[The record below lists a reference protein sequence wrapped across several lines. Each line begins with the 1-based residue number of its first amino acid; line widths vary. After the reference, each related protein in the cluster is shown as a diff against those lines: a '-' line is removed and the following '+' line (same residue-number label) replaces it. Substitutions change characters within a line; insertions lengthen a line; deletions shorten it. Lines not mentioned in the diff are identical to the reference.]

1 MCCILM
7 QAQLSEQQAAVAER
21 RSQFQQQQEDHARL
35 QTKLDTGSRAAEAAA
50 ATAAQQIQQKE
61 QVAHQLQKQ
70 LSAARGQKGALQD
83 SCNAQAKQIADLG
96 TQVSDAKASAQTL
109 QVSLM

>member
-1 MCCILM
+1 M

-35 QTKLDTGSRAAEAAA
+35 QTKLDTGSRAAEAAAATA